1 MPLANKEEVTQNQQN
16 FSASETLVCCLNV
29 ENDLTKKGRSL
40 VVQREEPGPSELKR
54 HTSTQQIQDMEA
66 GWEVLISR
74 QVSVSGRDPT
84 GDWGNAFSH
93 SEVCDNDY
101 NLQAGVD
108 YASGLF

>member
-1 MPLANKEEVTQNQQN
+1 MLRMILLRRGGH
-16 FSASETLVCCLNV
+16 SWCSE
-29 ENDLTKKGRSL
+29 KS
-40 VVQREEPGPSELKR
+40 QGPSELKR
-54 HTSTQQIQDMEA
+54 HTSTQQIQDMGA

-93 SEVCDNDY
+93 SEVRDNDY